1 MNGSPS
7 PSMPDSSMG
16 YWPGLPSRRL
26 IAANFGCGP
35 RFPVI
40 SPPFQHLADA
50 GCAHFAEGD
59 FCAGKDCP
67 RPDRSKV
74 LHLRD
79 FRSPAICEFFNTI
92 CQFQTFGGSC
102 GSTNLHHP
110 QVISCASRA
119 EWNAG
124 DYHD

>member
-1 MNGSPS
+1 MWSLTLQRVRRISGPENFQ
-7 PSMPDSSMG
+7 SS
-16 YWPGLPSRRL
+16 
-26 IAANFGCGP
+26 AK
-35 RFPVI
+35 
-40 SPPFQHLADA
+40 
-50 GCAHFAEGD
+50 
-59 FCAGKDCP
+59 KD
-67 RPDRSKV
+67 
-74 LHLRD
+74 
-79 FRSPAICEFFNTI
+79 FFNKI